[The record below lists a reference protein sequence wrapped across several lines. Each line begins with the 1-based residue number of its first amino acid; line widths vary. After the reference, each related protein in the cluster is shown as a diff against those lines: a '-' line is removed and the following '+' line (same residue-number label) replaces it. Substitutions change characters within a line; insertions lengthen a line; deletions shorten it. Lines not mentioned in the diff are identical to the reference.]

1 MKVLVINKHGQPLMP
16 TTPRKARILLQSGK
30 AKIAGRDPFTI
41 QLVYGSSGY
50 KQPISLG
57 IDAGYKN
64 IGFSAVTEK
73 KELIGGE
80 VELLDGVSER
90 ITERKKYRRTRRN
103 RLRHRSPRF
112 DNRKRDEGWLAPSI
126 QHKLDT
132 HLRFVERIK
141 SRLPITKITVETAK
155 FDIQKIKNPDIQGE
169 QYQQGEQL
177 GYKNLTDYIRHRDGY
192 ECQNPECKNKKSEKV
207 LQVHHLGYWKNPP
220 DRSNRPSNLITL
232 CDKCHS
238 SPNHKKGK
246 LLFGWSPKVK
256 SFKAE
261 TFMSTIYKR
270 IVEVLEVEQ
279 AFGYETSFTRQELNL
294 SKSQTLEDSLTLR
307 YHNDAF
313 VIAGGETALKEGFPP
328 QATAN
333 PKGTTQKRTQPL
345 TLEQIRRHKRSMEQ
359 FYDAKYIDKR
369 TGEKVSGSTL
379 NSGRRTRNK
388 KLNGENLRVYRGQ
401 KVSSGQRRIKKQRY
415 PYNPNDYV
423 QFEDKVYRVIGM
435 QNLGTGV
442 KIADYP
448 GVANKVV
455 NLNKVQ
461 PVKRRSGLCSHA

>member
-16 TTPRKARILLQSGK
+16 TTPRKTRILLQSGK
-30 AKIAGRDPFTI
+30 ALIVGRDPFTI
-41 QLVYGSSGY
+41 QLIYGSAGY

-57 IDAGYKN
+57 IDAGYKH
-64 IGFSAVTEK
+64 IGLSAVTEK
-73 KELIGGE
+73 EELIGGE
-80 VELLDGVSER
+80 LELLGGMSER
-90 ITERKKYRRTRRN
+90 ITERRKYRKTRLN
-103 RLRHRSPRF
+103 RLRHRVPRF
-112 DNRKRDEGWLAPSI
+112 DNLKRNEGWLAPSI

-132 HLRFVERIK
+132 HLRLVERIK

-192 ECQNPECKNKKSEKV
+192 ECQNPECKNKKSEKI

-246 LLFGWSPKVK
+246 LLYEWEPKVK
-256 SFKAE
+256 SFKGE

-270 IVEVLEVEQ
+270 ILKVLEAEQ
-279 AFGYETSFTRQELNL
+279 AFGYETSFKARELNVA
-294 SKSQTLEDSLTLR
+294 KSH
-307 YHNDAF
+307 HNDAF
-313 VIAGGETALKEGFPP
+313 IIAG
-328 QATAN
+328 
-333 PKGTTQKRTQPL
+333 GTTQKRTESL
-345 TLEQIRRHKRSMEQ
+345 IIEQIRRHKRSMEQ
-359 FYDAKYIDKR
+359 FYDARYIDLR
-369 TGEKVSGSTL
+369 SGEKVSGSVL

-388 KLNGENLRVYRGQ
+388 NLNGENLRVYRSQ
-401 KVSSGQRRIKKQRY
+401 KVSIGQRRIKKQRY
-415 PYNPNDYV
+415 RYNPNDYV
-423 QFEDKVYRVIGM
+423 KFEDKVYRVIGM
-435 QNLGTGV
+435 QNLGAGV

-455 NLNKVQ
+455 NVNKVQ
-461 PVKRRSGLCSHA
+461 PIKRRSGFCARA

>member
-1 MKVLVINKHGQPLMP
+1 MLVLVINKHGQPLMP

-30 AKIAGRDPFTI
+30 AKIVGRDPFTI
-41 QLVYGSSGY
+41 QLIYGSAGY

-57 IDAGYKN
+57 IDAGYKH
-64 IGFSAVTEK
+64 IGFSACTGRV
-73 KELIGGE
+73 ELIGGE
-80 VELLDGVSER
+80 LELLGGMSER

-103 RLRHRSPRF
+103 RLRHRKPRF
-112 DNRKRDEGWLAPSI
+112 DNRKRDEASLAPSI

-132 HLRFVERIK
+132 HLRLIDRIK

-192 ECQNPECKNKKSEKV
+192 ECQNPDCKNKKSEKI

-246 LLFGWSPKVK
+246 LLHGWSPKVK

-270 IVEVLEVEQ
+270 IVELLEVEQ
-279 AFGYETSFTRQELNL
+279 AFGYETRENRKELNL
-294 SKSQTLEDSLTLR
+294 AKSH
-307 YHNDAF
+307 HNDAF
-313 VIAGGETALKEGFPP
+313 VIAGG
-328 QATAN
+328 
-333 PKGTTQKRTQPL
+333 TTQKRTEPL
-345 TLEQIRRHKRSMEQ
+345 ILEQIRRHKRSLEQ
-359 FYDAKYIDKR
+359 FYDAKYIDLR
-369 TGEKVSGSTL
+369 SGEKVSGSTL

-388 KLNGENLRVYRGQ
+388 NLNGENLRIYRGR
-401 KVSSGQRRIKKQRY
+401 KVSIGQRRVKKQRY

-423 QFEDKVYRVIGM
+423 KFEDKVYRVIGM

-455 NLNKVQ
+455 NVNKVQ
-461 PVKRRSGLCSHA
+461 PIKRRSGLCASAKIGNDSSTRADSST

>member
-1 MKVLVINKHGQPLMP
+1 MKVLVVNKHGQPLMP
-16 TTPRKARILLQSGK
+16 TTPRKARILLRSGK
-30 AKIAGRDPFTI
+30 AKIVGRDPFTI
-41 QLVYGSSGY
+41 QLIYGSAGY

-57 IDAGYKN
+57 IDTGYKH
-64 IGFSAVTEK
+64 IGFSACTARV
-73 KELIGGE
+73 ELIGGE
-80 VELLDGVSER
+80 LELLDGVSER

-103 RLRHRSPRF
+103 RLRHRAPRF

-132 HLRFVERIK
+132 HLRLIERIK

-155 FDIQKIKNPDIQGE
+155 FDIQKIKNPDTQGE

-294 SKSQTLEDSLTLR
+294 SKSH
-307 YHNDAF
+307 HNDAF
-313 VIAGGETALKEGFPP
+313 VIAG
-328 QATAN
+328 
-333 PKGTTQKRTQPL
+333 GTTQKRTQPL

-369 TGEKVSGSTL
+369 TGEKVSGSTF